1 MCTHEG
7 NSRRDQAASD
17 GVRIDVAR
25 FKDLVNPHALEIIG
39 RRMKIVGNRRA
50 REVRI
55 MNTHRGEKTPSASWN
70 SAKGLFCDKGDARY
84 DGDIIHLVMHCDS
97 VSFAEAVRFAAS
109 EAGVDI
115 PYLDGK
121 PRRPASSGRS
131 VSNGNIRSH
140 HALGA
145 PPEAQDRTSSTAGD
159 EESPER
165 DQERTKVMGE
175 GRTGP

>member
-1 MCTHEG
+1 LSGEGRIRSDKSPWRAVSMCTHEG

-84 DGDIIHLVMHCDS
+84 DGDIIHFSNALRQRLV
-97 VSFAEAVRFAAS
+97 R
-109 EAGVDI
+109 
-115 PYLDGK
+115 
-121 PRRPASSGRS
+121 
-131 VSNGNIRSH
+131 
-140 HALGA
+140 
-145 PPEAQDRTSSTAGD
+145 
-159 EESPER
+159 
-165 DQERTKVMGE
+165 
-175 GRTGP
+175 